1 LDKKN
6 ILVVGGA
13 GYIGSYMAKHLA
25 RHGYTPIV
33 LDNLV
38 CGHKEAAKFGPFFEG
53 SMSDRDLLSR
63 IYTEHAISAVMHF
76 AAFCYVGESVT
87 EPAKYYENN
96 IVNTLALLEGMLEKQ
111 IDKFIFSSSC
121 SIYGEPIEV
130 PIKED
135 HPKNPINPYGR
146 TKLVVEQM
154 LADFQQAYKLNSIS
168 LRYFNAAGA
177 DPDGELGEDHDPETH
192 LIPLVL
198 QTALGQRSRVDIFG
212 NDYPTPDGTC
222 VRDYIHIED
231 LAQAHMLAL
240 ERLLSGFPGDVYNLG
255 NAKGHSVKQVI
266 ETAQRISGRGIPTQV
281 VGKRPGDPAVLVSA
295 SEKAIRELG
304 WKPRFPE
311 LETIIETAWEWHK
324 AHPRGYR

>member
-1 LDKKN
+1 
-6 ILVVGGA
+6 
-13 GYIGSYMAKHLA
+13 MAKHLA

-38 CGHKEAAKFGPFFEG
+38 YGHKEAAKFGPFFEG

-63 IYTEHAISAVMHF
+63 IFGEHTISAVMHF
-76 AAFCYVGESVT
+76 AAFCYVGESMT
-87 EPAKYYENN
+87 DPAKYYENN

-121 SIYGEPIEV
+121 SIYGEPTEV
-130 PIKED
+130 PITEE
-135 HPKNPINPYGR
+135 HAKNPINPYGR

-154 LADFQQAYKLNSIS
+154 LADFQQAYKINSIS

-198 QTALGQRSRVDIFG
+198 QTALGQRPRVDIFG
-212 NDYPTPDGTC
+212 DDYPTPDGTC
-222 VRDYIHIED
+222 VRDFIHIED

-240 ERLLSGFPGDVYNLG
+240 ERLLSGLPGDAYNLG

-266 ETAQRISGRGIPTQV
+266 ETAQRVSGREIPTQV
-281 VGKRPGDPAVLVSA
+281 VDKRPGDPAVLVSA
-295 SEKAIRELG
+295 SEKAIRDLG
-304 WKPRFPE
+304 WEPRFPE
-311 LETIIETAWEWHK
+311 LETIIETAWAWHK
-324 AHPRGYR
+324 AHPNGYEKAFQKPV